1 MCVLC
6 WPQTTAFTTKQL
18 DVLKLARDETREQ
31 FLKITHYSFPELCI
45 VDLSA
50 LRMIYFS
57 WRLVDLFW
65 NGDGT
70 GSAQGAPAATARAM
84 EIDQEFSR
92 KNEISFDSFFGIL
105 RIVMEP
111 TLKDIDCSW
120 RLRGEAALQ
129 SWTFSKVK
137 SRLYTDLLR
146 GKIGQLQSACNQNA
160 PIRTNNWHHFMKI

>member
-57 WRLVDLFW
+57 WRLVDLF
-65 NGDGT
+65 
-70 GSAQGAPAATARAM
+70 
-84 EIDQEFSR
+84 
-92 KNEISFDSFFGIL
+92 
-105 RIVMEP
+105 
-111 TLKDIDCSW
+111 
-120 RLRGEAALQ
+120 
-129 SWTFSKVK
+129 
-137 SRLYTDLLR
+137 
-146 GKIGQLQSACNQNA
+146 
-160 PIRTNNWHHFMKI
+160 